1 MKPSLWHR
9 MDVLARQL
17 TPFGLTLILVV
28 IGVVPFHIPGFA
40 RVVPLLPLMAIYHWA
55 IFRPELM
62 PSYAV
67 FIIGILQD
75 TLTGAPIGVN
85 AMVFLIVYG
94 VVLSQQRFFVGKSF
108 AIIWLGFALV
118 AAGAAAVS
126 WVLVSAYNVTLVE
139 PSAVL
144 FQYLVTLG
152 GFPLLALLFTR
163 WQQTFL
169 RQE

>member
-17 TPFGLTLILVV
+17 TPFGLTLVLVV

-67 FIIGILQD
+67 FVIGILQD

-152 GFPLLALLFTR
+152 AFPLLAWLFTR

-169 RQE
+169 KQE

>member
-9 MDVLARQL
+9 MDVLARRL
-17 TPFGLTLILVV
+17 TPFGLTLVLVV

-67 FIIGILQD
+67 FAIGILQD

-118 AAGAAAVS
+118 AAGAAALS

-139 PSAVL
+139 PRAVL

-152 GFPLLALLFTR
+152 GFPLLAWLFTR